1 MDNKNIQ
8 IRMGIKE
15 VSEEVEVLVELLRDV
30 LGDEKQHYESR
41 GQISFDCPVCSKEK
55 GLDKGDG
62 KGNLEINYF
71 RHVYKCWACA
81 DTNGTQGP
89 LGRLFDV
96 WATKKQKKVYNLI
109 RPEESKLEVKK
120 IPKLYLPEGFMK
132 FEDSNPR
139 FIPHIEAMRYLTSRG
154 ITDEI
159 IKKYN
164 IGYTVQGNFAYRI
177 IVPSYN
183 VEGNLN
189 YFIARA
195 WTPRKMKYKNPT
207 AEKDKIIF
215 NEAMIDWEKDIYL
228 VEGVFDGFFLENS
241 IPMLGKKISALLF
254 ETLYNKAKSNI
265 IICTDGDA
273 WNDGLKIYH
282 ELNGGTLYNK
292 IKIVKL
298 PKDKDVCDL
307 RGQIKDYFFE
317 IK

>member
-1 MDNKNIQ
+1 MALNK
-8 IRMGIKE
+8 
-15 VSEEVEVLVELLRDV
+15 VSEEVEVLVELLKDV
-30 LGDEKQHYESR
+30 LGNDKQHYESK
-41 GQISFDCPVCSKEK
+41 GQISFDCPVCAREK

-71 RHVYKCWACA
+71 RHVYKCWACS

-89 LGRLFDV
+89 LGRLFDQFG
-96 WATKKQKKVYNLI
+96 TKKQKKVYNLI
-109 RPEESKLEVKK
+109 KPEEQKQIEKK
-120 IPKLYLPEGFMK
+120 TPKLRLPEGFIT
-132 FEDSNPR
+132 FEDSNSR

-154 ITDEI
+154 ITEEI

-177 IVPSYN
+177 IVPSFN
-183 VEGNLN
+183 CSGELN

-207 AEKDKIIF
+207 AEKDQIIF
-215 NEAMIDWEKDIYL
+215 NEYLIDWEKDVYL

-241 IPMLGKKISALLF
+241 IPMLGKKISSLLF

-265 IICTDGDA
+265 VICTDGDA
-273 WNDGLKIYH
+273 WQDGLKIYH
-282 ELNGGTLYNK
+282 ELNGGELYNR

-307 RGQIKDYFFE
+307 RGNIQEYYYE